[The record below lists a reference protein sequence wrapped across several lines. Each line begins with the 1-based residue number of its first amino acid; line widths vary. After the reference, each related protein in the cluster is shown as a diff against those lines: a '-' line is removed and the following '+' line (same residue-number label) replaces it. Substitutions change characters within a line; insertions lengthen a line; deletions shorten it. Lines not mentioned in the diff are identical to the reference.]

1 MLLVEGRNK
10 SFHRKAGCLFRVMKT
25 GWRITLLAAAVL
37 AVIGAAI
44 CTGPTKL
51 LDCSKLGELLC
62 GAPRTSDLERAAL
75 VLWEL
80 RLPRV
85 LLAAAAGINLA
96 LGGLLLQT
104 IFRNPLAEP
113 YLLGLSSGGALGA
126 VAALAAGA
134 TATIWPAMAGS
145 VAIAAIVLLLCR
157 KRIASDLPSLLLAG
171 VALGALAQAFTTT
184 IILRFDPGAMRSIL
198 FWLMGSFAGRGWPE
212 VWMLAPAAIAG
223 CVLVVVLHR
232 PLDILAL
239 GGESAHHLGVR
250 VMALQIGGIAL
261 AAMLAALTVAA
272 CGTIGFVGL
281 MAPHL
286 ARRLA
291 GSGHVTAAPAAALVG
306 AGLTVGSDL
315 AARTILAG
323 TELPVG
329 VVTGALGCVFFLA
342 LLLQKR

>member
-1 MLLVEGRNK
+1 MNAPLRLG
-10 SFHRKAGCLFRVMKT
+10 
-25 GWRITLLAAAVL
+25 LLATAAV
-37 AVIGAAI
+37 AVVVAAI
-44 CTGPTKL
+44 CIGPTQL
-51 LDCSKLGELLC
+51 LDLPRLLELMRS
-62 GAPRTSDLERAAL
+62 GPASPELERAQL

-96 LGGLLLQT
+96 LGGLLLQA

-126 VAALAAGA
+126 VLALSAGI
-134 TATIWPAMAGS
+134 TIVTWPALFGS
-145 VAIAAIVLLLCR
+145 LLVATIVLLLCR
-157 KRIASDLPSLLLAG
+157 RKIAADLPSLLLAG
-171 VALGALAQAFTTT
+171 VALGALAQAFTTA
-184 IILRFDPGAMRSIL
+184 IILRFDPGALRSIL
-198 FWLMGSFAGRGWPE
+198 FWLMGSFAGRGWAE
-212 VWMLAPAAIAG
+212 VGMLAPAA
-223 CVLVVVLHR
+223 VLGFILVLILHR
-232 PLDILAL
+232 PLDLIAL

-250 VMALQIGGIAL
+250 VRLLQLGGIVL
-261 AAMLAALTVAA
+261 AAVLAALTVAA

-291 GSGHVTAAPAAALVG
+291 GAPHGVSIPATALLG
-306 AGLTVGSDL
+306 IILTVGADL

-329 VVTGALGCVFFLA
+329 VITGALGCAFFLA
-342 LLLQKR
+342 LLAKRN

>member
-1 MLLVEGRNK
+1 MNAPLRLG
-10 SFHRKAGCLFRVMKT
+10 
-25 GWRITLLAAAVL
+25 LLAAA
-37 AVIGAAI
+37 AVAVVVAAI
-44 CTGPTKL
+44 CIGPTQL
-51 LDCSKLGELLC
+51 LDLPRLLELMRS
-62 GAPRTSDLERAAL
+62 GPASPELERAQL

-96 LGGLLLQT
+96 LGGLLLQA

-126 VAALAAGA
+126 VLALSAGI
-134 TATIWPAMAGS
+134 TIVTWPALFGS
-145 VAIAAIVLLLCR
+145 LLVATIVLLLCR
-157 KRIASDLPSLLLAG
+157 RKIAADLPSLLLAG
-171 VALGALAQAFTTT
+171 VALGALAQAFTTA
-184 IILRFDPGAMRSIL
+184 IILRFDPGALRSIL
-198 FWLMGSFAGRGWPE
+198 FWLMGSFAGRGWAE
-212 VWMLAPAAIAG
+212 VGMLAPAA
-223 CVLVVVLHR
+223 VLGIILVLILHR
-232 PLDILAL
+232 PLDLIAL

-250 VMALQIGGIAL
+250 VRLLQLGGIVL
-261 AAMLAALTVAA
+261 AAVLAALTVAA

-291 GSGHVTAAPAAALVG
+291 GAPHGVSIPATALLGVI
-306 AGLTVGSDL
+306 LTVGADL

-329 VVTGALGCVFFLA
+329 VITGAFGCVFFLA
-342 LLLQKR
+342 LLAKRN

>member
-1 MLLVEGRNK
+1 MR
-10 SFHRKAGCLFRVMKT
+10 
-25 GWRITLLAAAVL
+25 AAARIILLSTV
-37 AVIGAAI
+37 VAAI
-44 CTGPTKL
+44 VCVAVCTGPTRL
-51 LDCSKLGELLC
+51 LDFAKLWDLLV
-62 GAPRTSDLERAAL
+62 GAPRTPELERAAL

-85 LLAAAAGINLA
+85 LLAAAAGVNLA
-96 LGGLLLQT
+96 LGGLLLQS

-134 TATIWPAMAGS
+134 TTVIFPALGGS
-145 VAIAAIVLLLCR
+145 LAVAAIVLLLCR
-157 KRIASDLPSLLLAG
+157 KRIAHDLPSLLLAG
-171 VALGALAQAFTTT
+171 VALGALAQALTTAL
-184 IILRFDPGAMRSIL
+184 ILRFDPDVMRGIL
-198 FWLMGSFAGRGWPE
+198 FWLMGSFAGRGWSE
-212 VWMLAPAAIAG
+212 VWMLAPPAIAG
-223 CVLVVVLHR
+223 CFLVMLLHR

-250 VMALQIGGIAL
+250 VRRLQIGGIAL
-261 AAMLAALTVAA
+261 AAILAALTVAA

-286 ARRLA
+286 ARRLI
-291 GSGHVTAAPAAALVG
+291 GSSHAVATPSAALIG

-315 AARTILAG
+315 AARTLLAG

-329 VVTGALGCVFFLA
+329 IVTGALGCAFFLA
-342 LLLQKR
+342 LLLRKR

>member
-1 MLLVEGRNK
+1 
-10 SFHRKAGCLFRVMKT
+10 MKT
-25 GWRITLLAAAVL
+25 GMRLILLAAAVL
-37 AVIGAAI
+37 AVICAALCI
-44 CTGPTKL
+44 GPTQLLDLPKL
-51 LDCSKLGELLC
+51 LALLGGE
-62 GAPRTSDLERAAL
+62 PRTPELERAAL

-126 VAALAAGA
+126 VAALAVGA
-134 TATIWPAMAGS
+134 NATVWPALAGS
-145 VAIAAIVLLLCR
+145 LAVAAIVLLLCR
-157 KRIASDLPSLLLAG
+157 RRIASDLPSLLLAG
-171 VALGALAQAFTTT
+171 VALGALAQAFTTA

-198 FWLMGSFAGRGWPE
+198 FWLMGSFAGRGWNE
-212 VWMLAPAAIAG
+212 VWMLVPAALVG
-223 CVLVVVLHR
+223 CALVVLLHR
-232 PLDILAL
+232 PLDLLAL
-239 GGESAHHLGVR
+239 GSESAHHLGVR
-250 VMALQIGGIAL
+250 VKALQLGGIAL
-261 AAMLAALTVAA
+261 AAILAALTVAT

-286 ARRLA
+286 ARRIVGA
-291 GSGHVTAAPAAALVG
+291 GHATTAPAAALVG
-306 AGLTVGSDL
+306 AGLTVASDL
-315 AARTILAG
+315 AARTFFAG

-342 LLLQKR
+342 LLLRKR